1 MATKPEQGI
10 GNGSA
15 VISLRFFIASILVA
29 AAAATGISI
38 LSAENPVTLFAEAAA
53 SLADKSG
60 PQPTGQSTPIIQSVV
75 IQPSADAEALLPT
88 AQDVP
93 TREINA
99 PEPTSQT
106 NKKENDEASLE
117 ALFREFQT
125 WNAEQ
130 DARDLA
136 KPVQDHPAPVP
147 KNASASVRPVQ
158 KHRRAQTIRNAR
170 AEMIRDVRE
179 RRPNVR
185 RQNEQVQARPVRDAR
200 AQARPVRDTRAQAR
214 PVRDA
219 RAQARPVRD
228 ARAQTQPVR
237 DARAQARPVQNARAQ
252 TQYVQYVQ
260 PPVQNPFRASLP
272 LY

>member
-147 KNASASVRPVQ
+147 KNASASVRPMQ
-158 KHRRAQTIRNAR
+158 KHQRARTIRNAQ
-170 AEMIRDVRE
+170 AEIHAQE
-179 RRPNVR
+179 RRANVR
-185 RQNEQVQARPVRDAR
+185 RQNERGQARPLLYAR
-200 AQARPVRDTRAQAR
+200 EQAQS
-214 PVRDA
+214 
-219 RAQARPVRD
+219 
-228 ARAQTQPVR
+228 
-237 DARAQARPVQNARAQ
+237 VQHAE
-252 TQYVQYVQ
+252 
-260 PPVQNPFRASLP
+260 PPSFLKELLPF
-272 LY
+272 